1 MRRAP
6 STQLVASDAPR
17 AAPASAPIAISRG
30 GADVAL
36 LRVPF
41 TPPYAHTRALP
52 PRRSR
57 FGPATSQVAIV
68 VACARAAAWPALT
81 PAMGMAG
88 HSKWHNIRHKK
99 GAEDAK
105 RSIIFAKVAMQVR
118 AAMDHGGN
126 SPSNGQLAN
135 VLKKAKDLKV
145 PKEIIE
151 RAIKKAEEAKAGGTV
166 MYEGMGPSGVS
177 VMVQC
182 VTDNKSRTAPVLR
195 HIFKEHGGALGTSG
209 SVGFKFNKVGQMDV
223 SCVTEETREDFV
235 DAAISLGADDV
246 EEAAAAGS
254 GDAGASRSWRV
265 TCAPDTLGALTKGL
279 SDAGFSPDT
288 SELVMVPHTTIEVSE
303 DKHEVFVEFLE
314 ALEAAEDVDAVY
326 HDGA

>member
-1 MRRAP
+1 
-6 STQLVASDAPR
+6 L
-17 AAPASAPIAISRG
+17 
-30 GADVAL
+30 
-36 LRVPF
+36 
-41 TPPYAHTRALP
+41 
-52 PRRSR
+52 
-57 FGPATSQVAIV
+57 TSQVAVV
-68 VACARAAAWPALT
+68 VACARAAVWPALT

-145 PKEIIE
+145 PKDIIE

-223 SCVTEETREDFV
+223 SCVTEETSEDFV

-246 EEAAAAGS
+246 EEVEAADSSEPGS
-254 GDAGASRSWRV
+254 DDAASRSWRV
-265 TCAPDTLGALTKGL
+265 TCAPDKLGALTKGL
-279 SDAGFSPDT
+279 TEAGFSPDT
-288 SELVMVPHTTIEVSE
+288 SELVMVPHTTIEVAE

>member
-1 MRRAP
+1 
-6 STQLVASDAPR
+6 
-17 AAPASAPIAISRG
+17 
-30 GADVAL
+30 
-36 LRVPF
+36 
-41 TPPYAHTRALP
+41 
-52 PRRSR
+52 
-57 FGPATSQVAIV
+57 
-68 VACARAAAWPALT
+68 
-81 PAMGMAG
+81 MGMAG

-126 SPSNGQLAN
+126 SPTNGQLSN

-151 RAIKKAEEAKAGGTV
+151 RAIKKAEEAKAGGMV

-195 HIFKEHGGALGTSG
+195 HIFKEHGGSLGTTG
-209 SVGFKFNKVGQMDV
+209 SVAFKFDRVGQMDV
-223 SCVTEETREDFV
+223 SCVTEDTSEGFV

-246 EEAAAAGS
+246 EEAAPGS
-254 GDAGASRSWRV
+254 GGDSGADDTSSPSWRV
-265 TCAPDTLGALTKGL
+265 TCAPDKLGALTKGL
-279 SDAGFSPDT
+279 TEAGFPPDT
-288 SELVMVPHTTIEVSE
+288 SQLVMVPHASVEVAE
-303 DKHEVFVEFLE
+303 DQHEVFVEFLG